1 MMVVLKAIKWIS
13 ILMII
18 LMPWMELEKRSF
30 KLEFLTQ
37 KVGISLMLESEK
49 FKRVKRKCL
58 LVHKPLKVVAFK
70 EPQ

>member
-1 MMVVLKAIKWIS
+1 
-13 ILMII
+13 MII
-18 LMPWMELEKRSF
+18 LMAWMEVEKRSF

-58 LVHKPLKVVAFK
+58 LGHKPLKVEVFK